1 MGVLLSMGELRANHY
16 GTIGMLHVKL
26 QRCRA
31 QVGTRPGRDLQALG
45 AYFCRTFFRLGD
57 DDLLSTSMS
66 CIGDGW
72 LFMAR

>member
-1 MGVLLSMGELRANHY
+1 VLLSKGELHANHY
-16 GTIGMLHVKL
+16 GTIGMQHVKL
-26 QRCRA
+26 QRCLG
-31 QVGTRPGRDLQALG
+31 QVSTRLGRDVQALG
-45 AYFCRTFFRLGD
+45 AYFWRTFFRLGD